1 MQKLLKWFVLLNKRL
16 YKKTAFVLILVVILA
31 SVCLFKFSLGDDGGF
46 LKIVLVNPNKS
57 DKVSTN
63 IVEDLLSEDSLIE
76 FSQASSYREAV
87 NMVKSGVADSAWIF
101 SDNTTKK
108 VGNFSKTKSQKDSIV
123 TVVEREQNVFLR
135 LSREKLSSK
144 LFSYTARESYLL
156 YIRENITKLDDLSD
170 DELMFYF
177 DNIEISDDLFVFDN
191 PVATNENN
199 GSADYM
205 TAPVRGFLGIL
216 VLLCSMAAALY
227 YMQDVKHHTFDLV
240 PETKLSFV
248 AFASIMIATLN
259 VGAASFLA
267 LAFTGMS
274 GAIFKELLILLGFAL
289 ASTAFSMLLM
299 RIFEN
304 INLLGSVIPIFVI
317 VMIAVCPVFFEF
329 KEVRY
334 IALLFAPTYYVKAF
348 YDEGYLLYMLLYAT
362 ICFVLYFVI
371 GKIKNAIKLKCF
383 S

>member
-1 MQKLLKWFVLLNKRL
+1 
-16 YKKTAFVLILVVILA
+16 
-31 SVCLFKFSLGDDGGF
+31 
-46 LKIVLVNPNKS
+46 
-57 DKVSTN
+57 
-63 IVEDLLSEDSLIE
+63 
-76 FSQASSYREAV
+76 
-87 NMVKSGVADSAWIF
+87 
-101 SDNTTKK
+101 
-108 VGNFSKTKSQKDSIV
+108 
-123 TVVEREQNVFLR
+123 
-135 LSREKLSSK
+135 
-144 LFSYTARESYLL
+144 
-156 YIRENITKLDDLSD
+156 
-170 DELMFYF
+170 
-177 DNIEISDDLFVFDN
+177 
-191 PVATNENN
+191 
-199 GSADYM
+199 M

-216 VLLCSMAAALY
+216 VFLCSMAAALY

-259 VGAASFLA
+259 VGAVSFLA

-274 GAIFKELLILLGFAL
+274 GAIFKELLILLCFAL

-299 RIFEN
+299 RIFGN

-334 IALLFAPTYYVKAF
+334 IALLFAPTYYVKAL
-348 YDEGYLLYMLLYAT
+348 YDGWYLLYMLLYAAV
-362 ICFVLYFVI
+362 CFGLYFVI